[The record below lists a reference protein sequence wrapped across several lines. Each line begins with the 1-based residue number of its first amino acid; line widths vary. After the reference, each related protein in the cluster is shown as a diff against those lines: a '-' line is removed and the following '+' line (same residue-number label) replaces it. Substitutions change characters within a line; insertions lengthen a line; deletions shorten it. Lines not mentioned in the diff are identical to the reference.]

1 MDATREKLMIK
12 GKHFAITGILA
23 FYKRKDAYDQIDVH
37 GGYSHGNVT
46 KNTDYLVVGYYR
58 PNSIHGG
65 KSNKTRLAEKYI
77 RQGMNTKIIKED
89 EFLGMLWSVPIKN
102 ELKEAHKKKKLNGT
116 VSVVFSRAAR
126 RS

>member
-77 RQGMNTKIIKED
+77 RQGMNIKIIKED

-102 ELKEAHKKKKLNGT
+102 ELKEEHKKKN
-116 VSVVFSRAAR
+116 
-126 RS
+126 

>member
-1 MDATREKLMIK
+1 MIK

-37 GGYSHGNVT
+37 GV
-46 KNTDYLVVGYYR
+46 
-58 PNSIHGG
+58 HGG

-77 RQGMNTKIIKED
+77 RQGMNIKIIKED

-102 ELKEAHKKKKLNGT
+102 ELN
-116 VSVVFSRAAR
+116 
-126 RS
+126 RST